1 MARILVVDDHLFI
14 RRGIQNI
21 LRPYSEWEL
30 CGEAGNGEE
39 AVKMADELHPDVVV
53 MDVSMPGMNGLE
65 ATRAIR
71 QRLPGTR
78 ILLLTLHDSKEL
90 VRSAFRF
97 GASGYLLKSDTDH
110 ELVQALN
117 VVLGNGIYVSP
128 NIDAEFVKQV
138 LEDAHNSSS
147 PPTIH

>member
-1 MARILVVDDHLFI
+1 MARVLIVDDHLFI

-21 LRPYSEWEL
+21 LKPYTEWEL

-39 AVKMADELHPDVVV
+39 AVKMAGELRPDVII

-71 QRLPGTR
+71 KNLPGTR

-110 ELVQALN
+110 ELIQALN
-117 VVLGNGIYVSP
+117 VVLGDGIYVSP

-138 LEDAHNSSS
+138 LSDPDQTSFTVH
-147 PPTIH
+147 